1 MVQEG
6 RAWKDSPRVGSA
18 GPGVPAASADS
29 LQAGLEGQGWLSHF
43 QENTELSTSAPVES
57 FQAAQ
62 MWKNLYEMLEL
73 ESSRTCRCELTLE

>member
-43 QENTELSTSAPVES
+43 QENTELST
-57 FQAAQ
+57 
-62 MWKNLYEMLEL
+62 
-73 ESSRTCRCELTLE
+73 